1 MSRPQRPVV
10 AAVVLAAGA
19 GSRFLGPTHKLRA
32 ELRGRPVVSWVFDA
46 VIAAGFEKVY
56 VVTGAVDLDDLI
68 PSDWVTVRADDWS
81 DGQSRTIQAGL
92 ARAEADGVTA
102 VVVGLGDQP
111 LVPASAWRSVGA
123 SAGPVAAASFDG
135 RLRPPVKLERSVW
148 PLLPT
153 EGDEGARRILRER
166 PELVSAIP
174 CTGDPYDIDT
184 VEDLVRWN

>member
-135 RLRPPVKLERSVW
+135 GLRPPVKLERSVW